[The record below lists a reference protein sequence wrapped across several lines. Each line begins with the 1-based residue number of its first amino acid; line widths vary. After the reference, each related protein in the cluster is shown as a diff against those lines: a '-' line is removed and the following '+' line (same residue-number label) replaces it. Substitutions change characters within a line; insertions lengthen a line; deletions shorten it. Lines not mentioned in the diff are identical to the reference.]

1 MVTERVLT
9 GITTTGTPHLGNYA
23 GAIRPAL
30 ALAADSAV
38 EAFYFLADYHA
49 LVKCRDAELV
59 HRSTRE
65 VAATWLALGLEPE
78 RMVFYR
84 QSDVPEI
91 FELHWILSCLT
102 AKGLMNR
109 AHAYKSR
116 REENLRGGESADP
129 DQAITMGLYGYP
141 VLMAADILAFSA
153 RRVPVGQ
160 DQLQHVEMARDI
172 AQRFNHHYGEVLTLP
187 RAELPAHG
195 RSLEGLDRRKM
206 SKSYDNVIPLFAPP
220 RELRRLVMK
229 IRTNS
234 QAPSEPKDP
243 ERCALF
249 AIYAA
254 LAAEHAVCA
263 MRDRYAAGIAWKAV
277 KESVLELLESL
288 LSQPRQ
294 RYGDWLEDGAALEAL
309 LREGAERARSSAA
322 PLLARVRDAVGM
334 RSLGE
339 AGR

>member
-30 ALAADSAV
+30 ALASGSGI

-59 HRSTRE
+59 HRSTKE
-65 VAATWLALGLEPE
+65 IAAAWLALGLEPE
-78 RMVFYR
+78 QTVFYR

-109 AHAYKSR
+109 SHAYKSQ
-116 REENLRGGESADP
+116 REENLRGGKSADP

-153 RRVPVGQ
+153 QRVPVGQ

-172 AQRFNHHYGEVLTLP
+172 AQRFNHHYGEVLVLP
-187 RAELPAHG
+187 HSALSAHG
-195 RSLEGLDRRKM
+195 RSIEGLDRRKM
-206 SKSYDNVIPLFAPP
+206 SKSYDNVIPLFAPQQ
-220 RELRRLVMK
+220 ELRRLVMK

-234 QAPSEPKDP
+234 QPPGEPKDP
-243 ERCALF
+243 AQCTLF
-249 AIYAA
+249 SIYAA
-254 LAAEHAVCA
+254 CSGEDARQE
-263 MRDRYAAGIAWKAV
+263 MSERYAAGIAWKEV
-277 KESVLELLESL
+277 KESLLARLEELLAE
-288 LSQPRQ
+288 PRQ
-294 RYGDWLEDGAALEAL
+294 RYQAWSDDGDAVEAL
-309 LREGAERARSSAA
+309 LRDGAERARSVAA
-322 PLLARVRDAVGM
+322 PLLARVRAATGI
-334 RSLGE
+334 RSLGS
-339 AGR
+339 R